1 MNRTYTARALLCR
14 PYRPSIWRALA
25 AALRGAGVSTVRALG
40 RLARIYGATA
50 LAVGLITALEP
61 AVPARAAEPDLGA
74 LRERLSGSGQTTNL
88 LFLTPAE
95 RRVAFAH
102 IDQLMTTR
110 PVPASITP
118 RALFDAPRDL
128 QRLTYQLDG
137 ASYSLAD
144 FLAEPAAIGLI
155 VAKDDQVLLE
165 HYAPGNAR
173 DSLWISFSVT
183 KSVTS
188 LLIGAAIQDG
198 YIESV
203 DEPVTN
209 YLPRLR
215 GTPYET
221 ATIRHVLNM
230 ASGVAWNEDY
240 ASPESDVARS
250 GAANGLALVR
260 YLGGLPR
267 VATPGTVFNYNTGET
282 NLAGEILRAAIGNN
296 ASTYLIHRI
305 WQPFGMEHDA
315 NWLTS
320 GADGGETGGCCIS
333 ASLRD
338 YLRLGQFAMNGGVL
352 ADGTRVLPPDWMAQ
366 STTPSAGD
374 AGYGYLWWLTGD
386 GSYSA
391 RGIFGQQI
399 FIDPENRVVIAVH
412 SNAAT
417 ATGDRYHKHLEAV
430 VAALREAVRSSRP
443 AANGDRG

>member
-1 MNRTYTARALLCR
+1 MTERQRCSL
-14 PYRPSIWRALA
+14 WR
-25 AALRGAGVSTVRALG
+25 
-40 RLARIYGATA
+40 RLAVTLPALSFPAIGATA
-50 LAVGLITALEP
+50 LALMALG
-61 AVPARAAEPDLGA
+61 VPAHAAEPDLDA
-74 LRERLSGSGQTTNL
+74 LRARLSGSGQTTSL

-102 IDQLMTTR
+102 IDQLLTTR
-110 PVPASITP
+110 PVPASTSP
-118 RALFDAPRDL
+118 RALIDAPRDL
-128 QRLTYQLDG
+128 RGVTYQVDDTT
-137 ASYSLAD
+137 YSVAD
-144 FLAEPAAIGLI
+144 FLAQPAAIGLI
-155 VAKDDQVLLE
+155 VAQGDQVLLE
-165 HYAPGNAR
+165 HYAPGNTR
-173 DSLWISFSVT
+173 ESRWISFSVT

-188 LLIGAAIQDG
+188 LLIGAAIKDG
-198 YIESV
+198 FIESV

-240 ASPESDVARS
+240 ASPESDVARA
-250 GAANGLALVR
+250 GAANGLTLVR

-296 ASTYLIHRI
+296 ATTYLIHRI

-333 ASLRD
+333 ATLRD
-338 YLRLGQFAMNGGVL
+338 YLRLGQFAMSGGVL

-366 STTPSAGD
+366 STTPSAGA
-374 AGYGYLWWLTGD
+374 AGYGYLWWLSGD
-386 GSYSA
+386 GSYGA

-399 FIDPENRVVIAVH
+399 FIDPESRIVIAAH

-417 ATGDRYHKHLEAV
+417 AVGDAYHKHLDAV
-430 VAALREAVRSSRP
+430 TAALRAAVRASRP
-443 AANGDRG
+443 SSDGDQS

>member
-1 MNRTYTARALLCR
+1 MTEPQRCSLWLGQAVTDPALSFRAIRVIGLR
-14 PYRPSIWRALA
+14 ILA
-25 AALRGAGVSTVRALG
+25 FGIAALG
-40 RLARIYGATA
+40 IMA
-50 LAVGLITALEP
+50 LAVP
-61 AVPARAAEPDLGA
+61 AHAAEPDLDA
-74 LRERLSGSGQTTNL
+74 LRARLSGSGQTTSL
-88 LFLTPAE
+88 LFLTQAE

-102 IDQLMTTR
+102 IDHVLTTR
-110 PVPASITP
+110 PVPASATP
-118 RALFDAPRDL
+118 RTLVDAHLDL
-128 QRLTYQLDG
+128 RGVTYQVDDTT
-137 ASYSLAD
+137 YSVAD
-144 FLAEPAAIGLI
+144 FLEQPAAIGLI
-155 VAKDDQVLLE
+155 VAQGDQVLLE
-165 HYAPGNAR
+165 HYAPGHTR
-173 DSLWISFSVT
+173 ESRWISFSVT

-198 YIESV
+198 FIDNV

-240 ASPESDVARS
+240 ASPDSDVARA
-250 GAANGLALVR
+250 GAANGLTLVR

-267 VATPGTVFNYNTGET
+267 VAAPGAVFNYNTGET

-296 ASTYLIHRI
+296 AATYLIHRI

-333 ASLRD
+333 ATLRD
-338 YLRLGQFAMNGGVL
+338 YLRLGQFALTGGVL
-352 ADGTRVLPPDWMAQ
+352 ADGTRVLPPDWMTQ
-366 STTPSAGD
+366 STKPSPGA
-374 AGYGYLWWLTGD
+374 AGYGYLWWLSPD
-386 GSYSA
+386 GAYAA

-399 FIDPENRVVIAVH
+399 FIDPDSRIVIAAH

-417 ATGDRYHKHLEAV
+417 ATGDAYHKHLDAV
-430 VAALREAVRSSRP
+430 TAALRAAVIARRSSDD
-443 AANGDRG
+443 GDRG